1 MPTPAIRVAIA
12 AAAVIS
18 AGGLVACSSA
28 HQAPP
33 ASASTRAVA
42 ALTEH
47 AVTQHAVT
55 RREVTQRAV
64 TRRTVLQFVS
74 TDEAGNMTL
83 EDLGAKSA
91 PGGPDIG
98 DLLAF
103 TQTLT
108 RDGKPAGQV
117 HVVAVGVDHTRH
129 LSEATGTITLARG
142 TVQLAGI
149 VTMNPSF
156 TLTVTGGTG
165 AYTGDTGT
173 LAFTA
178 DRSVQKL
185 TLHLTSPARS

>member
-1 MPTPAIRVAIA
+1 MPTPANRVTIA

-42 ALTEH
+42 ALT
-47 AVTQHAVT
+47 QHAVAQHA
-55 RREVTQRAV
+55 VTQRAV
-64 TRRTVLQFVS
+64 TRHAVLQFVS

-185 TLHLTSPARS
+185 TLHLTRPARS